1 MTRGPQ
7 PATHESHP
15 QPQAD
20 GEAQP
25 HESAHLHVSG
35 RAAYCDDLPLPR
47 HALHAAFGFSRIAH
61 GSLRALD
68 LAAVAASPGC
78 VTVATAADI
87 PGENNYGGVVHDD
100 PIFATD
106 LVQYHGQPLFAV
118 AASSYTA
125 ARKAAACARVVY
137 QSLPAILDIRSALAA
152 GSFVLPSQRLVRGS
166 PREALAGAPQRL
178 RNTVVTGGQDHVYL
192 EGQIAIAVP
201 QEDGLMLVHSST
213 QHPTEVQHIVAHALG
228 KKAHDVTVQC
238 RRMGGGF
245 GGKESQPAL
254 IAAAAAVLAHKT
266 QRPVKL
272 RLDRDVDMLMTGKRH
287 DFLADYEVGFDATGR
302 ILGLT
307 LMLAS
312 RCGYSADLSGPVNDR
327 ALCHLDNA
335 YFLEHVE
342 ITSHRCK
349 THTVSNT
356 AFRGFGGP
364 QGMLVIEQ
372 VLDDIARVL
381 GLDALAVRRVNLYGI
396 GARDVTH
403 YGQQLED
410 NVLPRLFEE
419 LPRSSNYA
427 TRRAA
432 ITAWNAAQPIIK
444 RGLALTPV
452 KFGISFNA
460 TLYNQ
465 AGALLHIY
473 KDGTVTLNHGGTEMG
488 QGLHTKV
495 RQVVAR
501 ELGVP
506 LQVIRITATDT
517 SKVPNTSATAA
528 SSGSD
533 LNGKAAQAAAQ
544 TLRERLVQW
553 AARTFQVEAQA
564 VQFGA
569 GQVRIGTQ
577 QLAFAEVAARA
588 YADRVSLS
596 ATGYYRTPKIH
607 WDKATLCGRPFF
619 YFAYGAAVAEVAL
632 DTLTGEMRIL
642 RVDILHDVGSSL
654 NPAIDLGQIEGGFLQ
669 GVGWLTSEEL
679 WWNARG
685 ELGTHGL
692 STYKIPTA
700 HDWPQHTHTRLL
712 ERAPNH
718 EDTIYRSKAVG
729 EPPLMLAIAVWHALR
744 DAVASCGPPHCRPPL
759 TAPATPEALLR
770 AISEVRRVETAE
782 RVL

>member
-1 MTRGPQ
+1 MQRNPRPLDVGNAP
-7 PATHESHP
+7 
-15 QPQAD
+15 
-20 GEAQP
+20 P
-25 HESAHLHVSG
+25 HESAHLHVTG
-35 RAAYCDDLPLPR
+35 RAAYCDDLPLPKQ
-47 HALHAAFGFSRIAH
+47 ALHGAFGYSSVAH
-61 GSLRALD
+61 GRIRTLD
-68 LAAVAASPGC
+68 LSAVAASPGC
-78 VTVATAADI
+78 VAIITAADV

-106 LVQYHGQPLFAV
+106 RVQYHGQPLFAV
-118 AASSYTA
+118 AATSYAA
-125 ARKAAACARVVY
+125 ARKAAAAARLDCET
-137 QSLPAILDIRSALAA
+137 LPAILDIRAALAV
-152 GSFVLPSQRLVRGS
+152 GSYVLPSQRLVRGE
-166 PREALAGAPQRL
+166 PKAMLACAPQRL
-178 RNTVVTGGQDHVYL
+178 RNTIVIGGQDHVYL
-192 EGQIAIAVP
+192 EGQVAIALP
-201 QEDGLMLVHSST
+201 QEDGSMLIHSST

-228 KKAHDVTVQC
+228 KHAHDITVQC

-245 GGKESQPAL
+245 GGKESQAAL

-287 DFLADYEVGFDATGR
+287 DFLADYEVGFDAAGR
-302 ILGLT
+302 LLAVQIL
-307 LMLAS
+307 LAS

-335 YFLEHVE
+335 YYLEHVE

-364 QGMLVIEQ
+364 QGMMVIEHI
-372 VLDDIARVL
+372 LDDIARTL
-381 GLDALAVRRVNLYGI
+381 GLDALEVRRANLYGI
-396 GARDVTH
+396 GTREVTH
-403 YGQQLED
+403 YGQRLED
-410 NVLPRLFEE
+410 NVLPRLFDE
-419 LPRSSNYA
+419 LPHTSDYA
-427 TRRAA
+427 ARRAA
-432 ITAWNAAQPIIK
+432 VKAWNAGNPIIK

-460 TLYNQ
+460 ALFNQ

-473 KDGTVTLNHGGTEMG
+473 KDGTVALNHGGTEMG

-501 ELGVP
+501 ELGLP
-506 LQVIRITATDT
+506 LEAIRITSTDT

-544 TLRERLVQW
+544 VLRERLVEW
-553 AARTFQVEAQA
+553 AVRTFRVDAAA
-564 VQFGA
+564 VQFDSGRV
-569 GQVRIGTQ
+569 QVGTH
-577 QLAFAEVAARA
+577 QLTFAEVAARA
-588 YADRVSLS
+588 YADRISLS

-607 WDKATLCGRPFF
+607 WDKATLSGRPFF

-642 RVDILHDVGSSL
+642 RVDILHDVGTSL

-700 HDWPQHTHTRLL
+700 RDWPTHTQIRLL
-712 ERAPNH
+712 EQAPNC

-729 EPPLMLAIAVWHALR
+729 EPPLMLAIAVYQALR
-744 DAVASCGPPHCRPPL
+744 DAVASCGPARCRPTL
-759 TAPATPEALLR
+759 HAPATPEALLR
-770 AISEVRRVETAE
+770 AISEVSNLGAPQP
-782 RVL
+782 